1 MIAVCSIYDGK
12 SKKSFISHLTCL
24 FHKWSIMFDA
34 NQLVRLL
41 CTLMDTDVW
50 VVCRIKLIVNQMEQL
65 KTVITDLDEMK
76 FIPIIFEIPA
86 LIFRA
91 IYCYT

>member
-1 MIAVCSIYDGK
+1 
-12 SKKSFISHLTCL
+12 
-24 FHKWSIMFDA
+24 MFGE

-41 CTLMDTDVW
+41 CTLMDTDVLA
-50 VVCRIKLIVNQMEQL
+50 VCRIKLVNQMEQL
-65 KTVITDLDEMK
+65 KIVITDNDEIK
-76 FIPIIFEIPA
+76 FIPIIYEIHA

>member
-1 MIAVCSIYDGK
+1 
-12 SKKSFISHLTCL
+12 
-24 FHKWSIMFDA
+24 MFGEI
-34 NQLVRLL
+34 QLVRLL

-50 VVCRIKLIVNQMEQL
+50 AVCRKLIVNQMEQL
-65 KTVITDLDEMK
+65 KTVITDIDEIK
-76 FIPIIFEIPA
+76 CIPIIYEIHA